1 MLDDSALLARARAV
15 LLGLAIGDA
24 LGAPAD
30 VHRSVRAPWVRG
42 RLWAGSAELDAERVS
57 RPLLPFA
64 PTLYDA
70 RGISATDDTEEA
82 VAAAI
87 CLLAADAGT
96 DANLF
101 ARWLAIH
108 ADRDAWLGVAA
119 RSAERN
125 AARGLV
131 PPVTGNDNPA
141 ANDDAAVPAGIVC
154 GILHAGDEAAASA
167 SARRYAQITHA
178 GDGIDAAAFAAVLV
192 ARALDGAVIGDAA
205 AIARREITPDSWL
218 EAGIDAALAIVRD
231 ASDAF
236 DAIPSLIRE
245 LSPRMYSHAGTVAET
260 LPLALAV
267 TMLAEAQASRAIP
280 LSLTIARKADS
291 LPAFVG
297 AFCGALGGGAAPE
310 PWYELDAVRGHLL
323 PAVAGSSLDAVAADL
338 VAHARRGG
346 NHHRGYPRSEN
357 R

>member
-30 VHRSVRAPWVRG
+30 VHRSVRTPWVRG

-64 PTLYDA
+64 PTLDDA

-96 DANLF
+96 DAGLF

-125 AARGLV
+125 AARDAL
-131 PPVTGNDNPA
+131 PA
-141 ANDDAAVPAGIVC
+141 
-154 GILHAGDEAAASA
+154 
-167 SARRYAQITHA
+167 
-178 GDGIDAAAFAAVLV
+178 
-192 ARALDGAVIGDAA
+192 
-205 AIARREITPDSWL
+205 
-218 EAGIDAALAIVRD
+218 
-231 ASDAF
+231 
-236 DAIPSLIRE
+236 LIRE

-280 LSLTIARKADS
+280 LSLAIARKADS

-310 PWYELDAVRGHLL
+310 HWSELDAVRGHLL
-323 PAVAGSSLDAVAADL
+323 PAVAGTSLDAVAADL
-338 VAHARRGG
+338 AAHARRGR
-346 NHHRGYPRSEN
+346 NRHRGHPRSEN